1 MRRARLGVGAM
12 KESWDFLF
20 RIGLCL
26 RAGDAPQGPA
36 RPAPKGLP
44 FGIRNAPRRNYKCPS
59 PREPATRQPHV
70 RNHGQLHMI
79 SSADIPPGVARRG
92 HCCGASPP
100 PGEVA
105 PQAVGEGKGSR
116 NLPFL
121 VPLRGTLARLR
132 PNPADLNDAPGKFGR
147 GCGRK
152 T

>member
-1 MRRARLGVGAM
+1 MRNSYPSGIL
-12 KESWDFLF
+12 
-20 RIGLCL
+20 
-26 RAGDAPQGPA
+26 DAA
-36 RPAPKGLP
+36 ATKGK
-44 FGIRNAPRRNYKCPS
+44 RPS
-59 PREPATRQPHV
+59 PREPALRQPDV

-121 VPLRGTLARLR
+121 VPRRGTLARLR
-132 PNPADLNDAPGKFGR
+132 PNPADLNDASGKFGR
-147 GCGRK
+147 GCDERK
-152 T
+152 LGFSLSY